1 MPITASLGALS
12 FPRNLIV
19 QAITTDKGFSAIV
32 PGYQF
37 IPGTVS
43 MLAAPLTGYTT
54 ASYTTH
60 GVDVDSDGNM
70 YFCGVKPGLGFP
82 SNIPPEFGIFK
93 LDYTTGAP
101 IYDSYPVS
109 PGGFYSEGGGISTA
123 VNSDDKV
130 NFAGYYFTGF
140 SPINEFNRT
149 YQVTSADLGTG
160 YYQSSTKTSSSG
172 NDIFGIRTVGSNYYL
187 CAGRQLP
194 AEAIGVIKIN
204 TSNVYQNIRG
214 IRDNQSPVSSALNYR
229 DFGVDSSENYYY
241 LVNLSSGSLGAFKV
255 LVKQNTSGTIVWAKS
270 FNFEPLSFTVDSS
283 GNVYTL
289 VYQDQGSFSTFH
301 IVKMNSS
308 GSITA
313 QNSYAAGGSGSLN
326 NTNVRICLGSDGNLY
341 TQLGTGITQWDTSLN
356 PIWTNVISYIP
367 SFGTY
372 SGPIGNAGIV
382 EYDGSVYIGST
393 IGYDGQECIYVNRLP
408 SDGSLILPNKWW
420 LGNGYGQYDAGSVT
434 VRTPV
439 ATISVTDY
447 IYLLSSSPTTSN
459 SYEAANDP
467 PSEDGLVIN
476 KQL

>member
-12 FPRNLIV
+12 YPRNLVV

-37 IPGTVS
+37 IPGDVS
-43 MLAAPLTGYTT
+43 ALADPLTGYTT

-60 GVDVDSDGNM
+60 GVDVDTDGNL
-70 YFCGVKPGLGFP
+70 YFCGVKAGLGVP
-82 SNIPPEFGIFK
+82 SGIPPEFGIFK

-109 PGGFYSEGGGISTA
+109 PGGFYPEGIGVATA

-140 SPINEFNRT
+140 SPIIEYNRT

-160 YYQSSTKTSSSG
+160 YYQSGTSTNPNYDT
-172 NDIFGIRTVGSNYYL
+172 FGIQTIGSNYYL
-187 CAGRQLP
+187 CTGQELP
-194 AEAIGVIKIN
+194 AATLGILKIN
-204 TSNVYQNIRG
+204 TSNVYQNGRG
-214 IRDNQSPVSSALNYR
+214 IRDNQNPVSSALNYR
-229 DFGVDSSENYYY
+229 DFCVDSSENYYY

-308 GSITA
+308 GTITS
-313 QNSYAAGGSGSLN
+313 QNSYAAAGSNAMTIG
-326 NTNVRICLGSDGNLY
+326 NTRLRIGNDGYLY
-341 TQLGTGITQWDTSLN
+341 TQLAGGAISKWDTSLN
-356 PIWTNVISYIP
+356 HIWTNNISYIP
-367 SFGTY
+367 SSGLY
-372 SGPIGNAGIV
+372 AGPIGAAGIV
-382 EYDGSVYIGST
+382 EYNGSVYFGQT
-393 IGYDGQECIYVNRLP
+393 VGYDGQEAMYVNRLP
-408 SDGSLILPNKWW
+408 SDGSLVVPNKWW
-420 LGNGYGQYDAGSVT
+420 LGNGYGQYVAGSVT

-447 IYLLSSSPTTSN
+447 IYLLSSSPSTVN